1 MPREITDALALL
13 VLPPCGPLLLIAFA
27 ALLAWRQ
34 RRILASLLGGL
45 GFAALWAS
53 SLGVVGQHLLR
64 SLEPPPAAESALAT
78 AKAVVVLGSSRIQGS
93 PEYGEDIVNGEGL
106 VRLRYAAR
114 LARRLDLPILVTG
127 GMPYGGKQSE
137 GRAMAQ
143 VLEADFRTPARW
155 IEEQSSTTSENASGA
170 YAILRPEGR
179 TRIALVTSAW
189 HMQRSVLAFTKAGFE
204 VVPAP
209 TGYISREETGILD
222 WIPRSEGLS
231 ATRAA
236 LWELL
241 GVAWYR
247 LRGTA

>member
-1 MPREITDALALL
+1 MPRELTDVLALL
-13 VLPPCGPLLLIAFA
+13 ILPPCGPLLLLASA
-27 ALLAWRQ
+27 ALLAWR
-34 RRILASLLGGL
+34 RRRVAGVVLGV
-45 GFAALWAS
+45 FAFLALWLS
-53 SLGVVGQHLLR
+53 SLGVLGQHLLR

-78 AKAVVVLGSSRIQGS
+78 TKAVVVLGASRVQGS
-93 PEYGEDIVNGEGL
+93 PEYAEDIVNGEGL

-137 GRAMAQ
+137 GRAMARA
-143 VLEADFRTPARW
+143 LETDFRTPARW
-155 IEEQSSTTSENASGA
+155 IEEQSSTTAENASRGYALLGA
-170 YAILRPEGR
+170 EGR

-189 HMQRSVLAFTKAGFE
+189 HMRRAELAFSRAGFE

-209 TGYISREETGILD
+209 TGYASRQATSALD
-222 WIPRSEGLS
+222 WIPSSGGLS

-241 GVAWYR
+241 GIAWYR